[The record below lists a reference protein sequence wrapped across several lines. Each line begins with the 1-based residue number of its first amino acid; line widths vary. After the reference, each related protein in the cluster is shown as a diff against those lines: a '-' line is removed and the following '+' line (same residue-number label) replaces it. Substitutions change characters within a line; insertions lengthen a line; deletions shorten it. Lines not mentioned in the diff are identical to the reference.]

1 MLQSQEKIL
10 IVDDSAAIRSK
21 LRELLIKNHYRIEEA
36 KNGVEA
42 LQKAGVFCPDLIL
55 LDIVMPKIDGLKA
68 LQTLRKNQHTQD
80 TPIIMVTSNASGKD
94 ITTGLDLGANGYI
107 TKPFDD
113 DVLLAHIQSHLN
125 TKRRFNQILYEKE
138 DLYVANQ
145 LITTLHA
152 KKKARDI
159 LLCLVQKI
167 SEYIQVKRCSVI
179 RINPEGAIGVVE
191 ASSEGA
197 EVKGLRIDLNK
208 YPEIMEALKSKD
220 VVIIPDAVNNEL
232 MSPVKDVLQEIG
244 CSSLVVV
251 PIVHGDDL
259 IGTLLLNTARSKD
272 SFSEREVRFLK
283 GISKSAKTA
292 LLNAQIFETLDQKG
306 QPTVGSLD
314 PLTKLYSYYK
324 FLEMAEGE
332 IYRAKRYKHHLAL
345 IMIDINQLR
354 KVNKAH
360 GQGQGDHALQE
371 IGRLIT
377 DSIRKSDL
385 AARCQGDDFALLL
398 PETSHIGATIKA
410 KQFQKMVLKNPTL
423 HKLGVTVLVGVSS
436 IEETVVESPID
447 LIHAAEIELERAKT
461 KPFAL

>member
-10 IVDDSAAIRSK
+10 IVDDSSSTRSR
-21 LRELLIKNHYRIEEA
+21 LRKLLIENHYRIDEA
-36 KNGVEA
+36 SNGVAA
-42 LQKAGVFCPDLIL
+42 LQKAVVFCPDLIL
-55 LDIVMPKIDGLKA
+55 LDIVMPEIDGLK
-68 LQTLRKNQHTQD
+68 TLKAFRKNQHTQD
-80 TPIIMVTSNASGKD
+80 TPIIMVTSKAHGED
-94 ITTGLDLGANGYI
+94 IITGLDLGANGYI

-113 DVLLAHIQSHLN
+113 DILLAHIQSNLN
-125 TKRRFNQILYEKE
+125 TKRRFDQILDEKE

-152 KKKARDI
+152 KKKTRDI
-159 LLCLVQKI
+159 LFCLVKKI

-179 RINPEGAIGVVE
+179 RIDQEGAIGVVE
-191 ASSEGA
+191 ATSEGP
-197 EVKGLRIDLNK
+197 EIKGLRIDLKK
-208 YPEIMEALKSKD
+208 YPEIMEALKRKD
-220 VVIIPDAVNNEL
+220 VVIIPDVDTNEL

-259 IGTLLLNTARSKD
+259 VGTLLLNTARSKK
-272 SFSEREVRFLK
+272 SFNEREIRFLK

-292 LLNAQIFETLDQKG
+292 LLNAQIFETLDEKG
-306 QPTVGSLD
+306 QLTIGSLD

-332 IYRAKRYKHHLAL
+332 IYRAKRYKHHLTL
-345 IMIDINQLR
+345 IMIDIDQLR
-354 KVNKAH
+354 KVNEAH
-360 GQGQGDHALQE
+360 GEEKGDQALQE
-371 IGRLIT
+371 IGRLIKDFT
-377 DSIRKSDL
+377 RKSDL

-410 KQFQKMVLKNPTL
+410 KQFQKMVAKNPTL

-436 IEETVVESPID
+436 MEETVVESPID